1 MTFGFLGACYWQNS
15 CRRNHGII
23 STKKA
28 VCFGSKQDDWCRYDN
43 FSDMYDD
50 VYGRLYEM
58 VIAEKLSEAVW
69 RDRDN
74 NIVTEAD
81 AYGQKTAYSLIPTH
95 AHKLIMVDEVG
106 DNISQKGNGNAGGH
120 KFMVAADMRA
130 QVRNS
135 FKHNHFTVLGFTA
148 ATGGPVMCAIIIA
161 ASKLKVTDI
170 TGCNPLS
177 VDARDVSSDDMK
189 QLEAEI
195 QSMNDEHSNGVDQM
209 FPFGPTCTF
218 LGVEVPTFVTCSK
231 NGSITIQLLTNILQT
246 TDKLCLFDRSYGT
259 NICLLC
265 DGHGSRFKE
274 PFIKYTLESSTPCGC
289 CIGVPYGT
297 SLWQVG
303 DSEKQNGTFKVECNK
318 SKSDTVT
325 AKIRAGLPD
334 TLERSDIVRIVH
346 VAWMKLFVRVETN
359 KRAIA
364 AHGWGPLNY
373 IMLDHPELQET
384 KDRVRSIK
392 EIYEQQVK
400 DGVDIV
406 DLTSLNIDRGAMDLT
421 MDMFLD
427 HKVEENALGQLSAS
441 AKKEKRCQTG
451 LERNDG
457 GARVSAGL
465 QVITDGYAIGP

>member
-1 MTFGFLGACYWQNS
+1 
-15 CRRNHGII
+15 
-23 STKKA
+23 
-28 VCFGSKQDDWCRYDN
+28 
-43 FSDMYDD
+43 MYDD
-50 VYGRLYEM
+50 VYGRLHEM
-58 VIAEKLSEAVW
+58 GIAEKLSEAVW

-81 AYGQKTAYSLIPTH
+81 AYGQKTAYSLIPTQ

-106 DNISQKGNGNAGGH
+106 ENISHKGDGNAGGH

-130 QVRNS
+130 QVRNY
-135 FKHNHFTVLGFTA
+135 FKDNHFTVLGFTA
-148 ATGGPVMCAIIIA
+148 ATGDPVMYAIIIA
-161 ASKLKVTDI
+161 ASKLKVTDV
-170 TGCNPLS
+170 TGYNPLS

-195 QSMNDEHSNGVDQM
+195 QSIKDEHRNGVDQM

-218 LGVEVPTFVTCSK
+218 LGVEVPTFATCSK
-231 NGSITIQLLTNILQT
+231 NGSITIQLLTNMLQT
-246 TDKLCLFDRSYGT
+246 MDKLCLFDRSDGT
-259 NICLLC
+259 NPCLLC
-265 DGHGSRFKE
+265 DGHGSQFKE
-274 PFIKYTLESSTPCGC
+274 PFLTYTLESSTPWGF

-303 DSEKQNGTFKVECNK
+303 DIEEQNGTFNVECKK
-318 SKSDTVT
+318 SKADTVT
-325 AKIRAGLPD
+325 AKILVGLPA
-334 TLERSDIVRIVH
+334 TLERSDIVRIFH
-346 VAWMKLFVRVETN
+346 VTWMKLLVRVETN

-364 AHGWGPLNY
+364 ACGWGPLNY
-373 IMLDHPELQET
+373 IMLDHPELQQT
-384 KDRVRSIK
+384 NDKVRSIK

-406 DLTSLNIDRGAMDLT
+406 NLTMGLT

-427 HKVEENALGQLSAS
+427 HKVDENALGQLSAA

-451 LERNDG
+451 LARKDC
-457 GARVSAGL
+457 GARVTAGL